1 MLDANDGPG
10 GAWRHRW
17 PSLTLGK
24 AHGIH
29 DLPQY
34 PLGTPDPEEPSSDV
48 VSRYYG
54 EYEAKFDLPV
64 IRPAKVERV
73 TSEPDGDL
81 AVRAGDR
88 PWRTRF
94 LINST
99 GTWDSPFWPSYPG
112 MDVFDGE
119 QLHTRNFWS
128 ADDYRGKRVVVVGG
142 GSSAIQFLLQLD
154 DAGAATTWVTR
165 RPPVW
170 RSAPFEDGWGRKVE
184 DRVRARTEAGLLP
197 ESVVTATGLAL
208 TDEYQRGIEAGV
220 LVSVGALRELSRDGI
235 ILDDGRFV
243 PADVVLWATGF
254 RHSIGHLAP
263 LKLREAAGGIRTDG
277 IRAAR
282 DPRVFMVGYGASAST
297 LGATR
302 AGRAA
307 AVAVSQALTE
317 ARSTAA

>member
-1 MLDANDGPG
+1 
-10 GAWRHRW
+10 
-17 PSLTLGK
+17 
-24 AHGIH
+24 
-29 DLPQY
+29 
-34 PLGTPDPEEPSSDV
+34 
-48 VSRYYG
+48 
-54 EYEAKFDLPV
+54 
-64 IRPAKVERV
+64 
-73 TSEPDGDL
+73 
-81 AVRAGDR
+81 
-88 PWRTRF
+88 
-94 LINST
+94 

>member
-1 MLDANDGPG
+1 MSAGIDRSPLLDAVIIGAGQAGLSAGFHLRRRGLRPHEDFVMLDANDGPG

-88 PWRTRF
+88 LWRTRF

-99 GTWDSPFWPSYPG
+99 GTWDSPFW
-112 MDVFDGE
+112 
-119 QLHTRNFWS
+119 
-128 ADDYRGKRVVVVGG
+128 
-142 GSSAIQFLLQLD
+142 
-154 DAGAATTWVTR
+154 
-165 RPPVW
+165 
-170 RSAPFEDGWGRKVE
+170 
-184 DRVRARTEAGLLP
+184 
-197 ESVVTATGLAL
+197 
-208 TDEYQRGIEAGV
+208 
-220 LVSVGALRELSRDGI
+220 
-235 ILDDGRFV
+235 
-243 PADVVLWATGF
+243 
-254 RHSIGHLAP
+254 
-263 LKLREAAGGIRTDG
+263 
-277 IRAAR
+277 
-282 DPRVFMVGYGASAST
+282 
-297 LGATR
+297 
-302 AGRAA
+302 
-307 AVAVSQALTE
+307 
-317 ARSTAA
+317 